1 MSTTEV
7 GSIPSLIT
15 FSIDT
20 DVVDVGTYTSPMPI
34 EVSDE
39 NLPGEISGIS
49 MLIVRIEITPAE
61 SCPEDFDGNGNVA
74 VADLL
79 VLIGDW
85 GGNDPMH
92 DLDGNG
98 TVGVGDILQLI
109 AAWGPC

>member
-1 MSTTEV
+1 MLYYIV
-7 GSIPSLIT
+7 
-15 FSIDT
+15 
-20 DVVDVGTYTSPMPI
+20 YTAPMPI

-39 NLPGEISGIS
+39 TLPGEQSGIS
-49 MLIVRIEITPAE
+49 MLTVRVEIAPST
-61 SCPEDFDGNGNVA
+61 SCPEDFDGNGTVA

-85 GGNDPMH
+85 GGNDTIH

-98 TVGVGDILQLI
+98 TVGVSDILLLI